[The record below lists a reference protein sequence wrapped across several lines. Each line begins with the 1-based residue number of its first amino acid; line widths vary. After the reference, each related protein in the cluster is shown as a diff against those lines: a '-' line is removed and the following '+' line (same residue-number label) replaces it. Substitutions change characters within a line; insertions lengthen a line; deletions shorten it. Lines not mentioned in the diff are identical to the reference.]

1 MAKSRKSKLPGDDML
16 EGMLS
21 KEEQLLEWIVEKR
34 DAAMALA
41 LLGAGALLV
50 VLGAGF
56 VMKNRGLKAQALLG
70 EALNNYHGTVSLG
83 SAAATPPRAGE
94 KRFASDTERL
104 KATADRLGEL
114 TEKYPGS
121 TAARDGRLLQ
131 VALFTEQGGAENL
144 ERAYQLAA
152 GLSVSGDPEIAGL
165 GLSALA
171 TLAGKLGKEVA
182 IDEKTKMSGERQALE
197 KAIALN
203 APTFPAAAAR
213 LRLADFYL
221 RQNPPLTELARAELK
236 KVQDDKNATEF
247 QGKAGEVMKTLPPA
261 PELPA
266 SVPAAK

>member
-1 MAKSRKSKLPGDDML
+1 MANSRKTKLPADDML

-34 DAAMALA
+34 DAALSLA
-41 LLGAGALLV
+41 LLAAGGLLV
-50 VLGAGF
+50 LLGAAF
-56 VMKNRGLKAQALLG
+56 IMKNRGLKAQTLLG
-70 EALNNYHGTVSLG
+70 EALDNYHGTVSLG

-104 KATADRLGEL
+104 KATADRLREL

-131 VALFTEQGGAENL
+131 VALFTEQGEL
-144 ERAYQLAA
+144 EKAYQLAA
-152 GLSVSGDPEIAGL
+152 GLSVSGDAETAGL

-171 TLAGKLGKEVA
+171 TLAGKLGKEVT
-182 IDEKTKMSGERQALE
+182 IDEKTKMSAERQALE

-203 APTFPAAAAR
+203 SPTFPVAAAR

-221 RQNPPLTELARAELK
+221 RQSPQQTELARAELK
-236 KVQDDKNATEF
+236 KVQDDKNAAEF

-261 PELPA
+261 PEVPGSAPA
-266 SVPAAK
+266 SAAK